1 MVGSASNGVDYAG
14 DATMAAANSSKK
26 DKLRVATCQYCD
38 MTFKKLEHAQRH
50 ERTHTLDRPY
60 VCDSCGKTFARQ
72 DTLHR
77 HSRLHA
83 RADDDAPTAKAGRK
97 RRTSIAGAGSG
108 SSAKASSS
116 SGGGTTAKTSLSAK
130 ADAASGSS
138 PSGSSNSSTGGQLL
152 PPPIPISNR
161 SGDLLVGPASP
172 DALGLSLSLPVQA
185 ATAAANQ
192 ALAGDPPSFPDYS
205 RDAEASHRHHQHH
218 QQQQQQHQ
226 FPHFPSIDPAVIPL
240 SRRYSDAGHGTTFA
254 SQLALGTAPSSA
266 SAFSGTGSGGNSIM
280 VGSLPTS
287 FVTSF
292 GNGRSSFTVG
302 GTGGGGGSQAGGKRE
317 RPSLR
322 PRALTLAGL
331 PESLGCFSLVNSPEP
346 SDAGSNSSAENDND
360 DDRDEDDSMDLGD
373 AISRLIGSNGTNS
386 TRTTASLG
394 EPSAP
399 PESHYPSPTF
409 TCDSPSG
416 LNLDPVAD
424 LRAILDNDP
433 VPSSVFDHHQTLLS
447 PPPTSQPEFDFESF
461 AASIEGP
468 IRQSPTSPPASIPG
482 SNGGKGDSGH
492 LSNGG
497 SGVPTSLD
505 ELLSSTAHNLE
516 GPPVLGAAG
525 GGGGGSADAGVKSH
539 YDQTGADRY
548 PTPPSGTLGGPNSLY
563 SDATTSAHHD
573 PTTSQLFEPSA
584 SYHLAAHI
592 EKAISHIDDPSGR
605 NVLGQYE
612 ADAADHAATAA
623 MFASGFGVS
632 TAQPSAT
639 SSASSTSAAQLSAL
653 GLSFGLP
660 GLGGGGSSTH
670 SQQHRSRTSR
680 HNSFGGYPTTTSSS
694 SAGSAATTSQA
705 PLLLPMPTVPL
716 GSGSPYSAQQASFA
730 AALSA
735 TYTTA
740 YPTLTLP
747 IAGFDL
753 PTLSSFKHDT
763 PPSLFIP
770 SSPHQ
775 REQYVQQQQQ
785 QQQQPA
791 QQAQQQV
798 DKTVVGSAPS
808 SSSSHF
814 DRLARA
820 WEERQRA
827 AGVGAGSGATAAAY
841 SAAPFASLKNPYA
854 AHSSASASSHGT
866 GNGNAGSNTTK
877 STPAFYIPSSTATTT
892 TTTTGSRDRSP

>member
-1 MVGSASNGVDYAG
+1 M
-14 DATMAAANSSKK
+14 
-26 DKLRVATCQYCD
+26 
-38 MTFKKLEHAQRH
+38 
-50 ERTHTLDRPY
+50 
-60 VCDSCGKTFARQ
+60 
-72 DTLHR
+72 HR
-77 HSRLHA
+77 HSRLHS

-97 RRTSIAGAGSG
+97 RRSSIAAGGSG

-116 SGGGTTAKTSLSAK
+116 SGTKAPAAKE
-130 ADAASGSS
+130 ASGSS
-138 PSGSSNSSTGGQLL
+138 PSESSNSSTGAHHL
-152 PPPIPISNR
+152 PPAIPIANH
-161 SGDLLVGPASP
+161 SGDLIVGPASP
-172 DALGLSLSLPVQA
+172 DALGLSLSLPVP
-185 ATAAANQ
+185 
-192 ALAGDPPSFPDYS
+192 AGLSGAPPSFPAYS
-205 RDAEASHRHHQHH
+205 RPAEASHEQH
-218 QQQQQQHQ
+218 QQQQHQ

-240 SRRYSDAGHGTTFA
+240 SRRYSDAGHGATFA
-254 SQLALGTAPSSA
+254 SQLALGTAPSSS
-266 SAFSGTGSGGNSIM
+266 SAFSGTGTGGSGNPIV

-292 GNGRSSFTVG
+292 GNGRSSFV
-302 GTGGGGGSQAGGKRE
+302 GGGGGSQTGKRE

-346 SDAGSNSSAENDND
+346 SDAGSNSSAEEDY
-360 DDRDEDDSMDLGD
+360 DRDEDDSMDLGD
-373 AISRLIGSNGTNS
+373 AVSRLIGSNGTNS

-433 VPSSVFDHHQTLLS
+433 VPSSVFHHHHTLS

-468 IRQSPTSPPASIPG
+468 IRHSPTSPSASVPPPSSSKDG
-482 SNGGKGDSGH
+482 SAN
-492 LSNGG
+492 
-497 SGVPTSLD
+497 GVPTSLD

-516 GPPVLGAAG
+516 GPPVLGEAG
-525 GGGGGSADAGVKSH
+525 KSNQQYGGAQSA
-539 YDQTGADRY
+539 ADRY
-548 PTPPSGTLGGPNSLY
+548 PTPPSGTHGGHSTLY
-563 SDATTSAHHD
+563 SDSNLNNNNTD
-573 PTTSQLFEPSA
+573 TSQLFEPST
-584 SYHLAAHI
+584 SYHLAEHI
-592 EKAISHIDDPSGR
+592 EKAISHIDDPNGR
-605 NVLGQYE
+605 SVLEQYE

-632 TAQPSAT
+632 TNQSTSTASSAT
-639 SSASSTSAAQLSAL
+639 PTSSAAQLSAL

-660 GLGGGGSSTH
+660 ALGSSQ
-670 SQQHRSRTSR
+670 QQHRTRTSR
-680 HNSFGGYPTTTSSS
+680 HNSFCGYPSIQQPQGSSS
-694 SAGSAATTSQA
+694 SQA
-705 PLLLPMPTVPL
+705 PLLLPMATAPL

-753 PTLSSFKHDT
+753 PTMSSFKHDT

-775 REQYVQQQQQ
+775 REQLAQQQEQQRQQQQQ
-785 QQQQPA
+785 QQQQ
-791 QQAQQQV
+791 QQEQLE
-798 DKTVVGSAPS
+798 KLLVGSAPS
-808 SSSSHF
+808 SSTSHF

-827 AGVGAGSGATAAAY
+827 AGYGANAGAFS
-841 SAAPFASLKNPYA
+841 SAAPFANLKNPF
-854 AHSSASASSHGT
+854 AHTSSSSGG
-866 GNGNAGSNTTK
+866 GNSGGSNSK
-877 STPAFYIPSSTATTT
+877 STPAFYIPSSTATT
-892 TTTTGSRDRSP
+892 GGRDRSP

>member
-1 MVGSASNGVDYAG
+1 MVLGSASTALDDNSI
-14 DATMAAANSSKK
+14 MASASASSSGSKK
-26 DKLRVATCQYCD
+26 DKSRVATCQYCD

-60 VCDSCGKTFARQ
+60 VCDNCGKTFARQ

-77 HSRLHA
+77 HSRLHS

-97 RRTSIAGAGSG
+97 RRTSIAAGGSG
-108 SSAKASSS
+108 SSAKVSS
-116 SGGGTTAKTSLSAK
+116 SGAKASSAK
-130 ADAASGSS
+130 DASGSS
-138 PSGSSNSSTGGQLL
+138 PSASSHSSTGSGL
-152 PPPIPISNR
+152 PPAIPISTR
-161 SGDLLVGPASP
+161 SGDLLVEPTSP

-185 ATAAANQ
+185 AAAANH
-192 ALAGDPPSFPDYS
+192 ALAGAPPSFPAYS
-205 RDAEASHRHHQHH
+205 RPTEVSHSRQQH
-218 QQQQQQHQ
+218 QQQQ
-226 FPHFPSIDPAVIPL
+226 FPHFPSINPAVIPL
-240 SRRYSDAGHGTTFA
+240 SRRYSDSGHGATLA
-254 SQLALGTAPSSA
+254 SQLALGAAPSSA
-266 SAFSGTGSGGNSIM
+266 SAFPGTGTNGSHFASG
-280 VGSLPTS
+280 LPTS

-292 GNGRSSFTVG
+292 TVG
-302 GTGGGGGSQAGGKRE
+302 GATGGGGSQAGKRE

-346 SDAGSNSSAENDND
+346 SDAGSNSSAEEED
-360 DDRDEDDSMDLGD
+360 DERDEDDSMDLGD
-373 AISRLIGSNGTNS
+373 AVSRLIGSTASNS

-433 VPSSVFDHHQTLLS
+433 VPSSVFQHTLS
-447 PPPTSQPEFDFESF
+447 PPPTAQPEFDFESF

-468 IRQSPTSPPASIPG
+468 IRHSPTTSLEAVPNKGAGLANGIP
-482 SNGGKGDSGH
+482 S
-492 LSNGG
+492 
-497 SGVPTSLD
+497 SLD

-516 GPPVLGAAG
+516 GPPVLGDAAKVQFG
-525 GGGGGSADAGVKSH
+525 
-539 YDQTGADRY
+539 DQSGADRY
-548 PTPPSGTLGGPNSLY
+548 PTPPSGSLGGPDTLH
-563 SDATTSAHHD
+563 SDPSHDTSH
-573 PTTSQLFEPSA
+573 LFEPSA
-584 SYHLAAHI
+584 SYHLADHI
-592 EKAISHIDDPSGR
+592 EKAISHIDDPHGR
-605 NVLGQYE
+605 NVLGQYA

-632 TAQPSAT
+632 AAHTPSSVAP
-639 SSASSTSAAQLSAL
+639 TSAAQLSAL

-660 GLGGGGSSTH
+660 ALGGGGG

-680 HNSFGGYPTTTSSS
+680 HNSFSGYP
-694 SAGSAATTSQA
+694 SAHPHASAVRPQA
-705 PLLLPMPTVPL
+705 PLLLPTPTVPL

-753 PTLSSFKHDT
+753 PMLSSFKQDT

-770 SSPHQ
+770 SSNQQ
-775 REQYVQQQQQ
+775 RDQQASQQQQHTLE
-785 QQQQPA
+785 
-791 QQAQQQV
+791 
-798 DKTVVGSAPS
+798 KTIVGSAPS
-808 SSSSHF
+808 SSTSHF

-827 AGVGAGSGATAAAY
+827 AGYGIGADAGSY
-841 SAAPFASLKNPYA
+841 SAAPYANLKANA
-854 AHSSASASSHGT
+854 MST
-866 GNGNAGSNTTK
+866 NGGSNAK
-877 STPAFYIPSSTATTT
+877 STPAFYIPSSTGRS
-892 TTTTGSRDRSP
+892 GSRDRSP